1 MSDIMPFTF
10 ISSLVCWAD
19 AGKDAYL
26 FGKSII
32 NKGFLIVLC
41 FASIRIKQ
49 G

>member
-1 MSDIMPFTF
+1 MSDIMPFYIYWSVGLMRVKMLIF
-10 ISSLVCWAD
+10 
-19 AGKDAYL
+19 